1 MEIPFFNR
9 PGDFFFGTTGLEAWG
24 ISRCPSDLVGHML
37 TGQTLESSQSIPTL
51 FENSYGT
58 QHTCHATS
66 WKIMFQSISLG
77 SILICNRVQYLRFKW
92 SIKKSGSLWI
102 FGASG
107 LLRADP
113 QIIDNLRLL
122 QCDHWLKSHFDP
134 EKSHV
139 FTYKLL
145 I

>member
-9 PGDFFFGTTGLEAWG
+9 PSDFFSERRVWKREG

-66 WKIMFQSISLG
+66 WKIMFQSISVG
-77 SILICNRVQYLRFKW
+77 SILICNCVQYLRFK
-92 SIKKSGSLWI
+92 
-102 FGASG
+102 
-107 LLRADP
+107 
-113 QIIDNLRLL
+113 
-122 QCDHWLKSHFDP
+122 
-134 EKSHV
+134 
-139 FTYKLL
+139 
-145 I
+145 